1 MDEQSCK
8 TDMVMIRDEDNED
21 FRMYEYEV
29 KELTRSKSLDQIDQ
43 AKNEQIEKEVQLVGY
58 KLEEARLTGSK
69 IQKRDLPKNT
79 GFPG

>member
-43 AKNEQIEKEVQLVGY
+43 AKNE
-58 KLEEARLTGSK
+58 
-69 IQKRDLPKNT
+69 
-79 GFPG
+79 